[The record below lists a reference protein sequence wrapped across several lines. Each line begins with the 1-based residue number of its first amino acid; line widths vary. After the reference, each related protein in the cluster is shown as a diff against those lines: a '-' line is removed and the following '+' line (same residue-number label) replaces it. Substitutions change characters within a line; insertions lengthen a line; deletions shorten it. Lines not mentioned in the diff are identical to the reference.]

1 MAGPNPSSDRGYI
14 LNVIQGIF
22 LALAF
27 TSLIVRMYV
36 RIKVTRNLGW
46 DDFFIVL
53 ATVNRPF
60 DTVFLKLPL

>member
-1 MAGPNPSSDRGYI
+1 MAGTNLSSDRGYI

-27 TSLIVRMYV
+27 TSLIARMYV
-36 RIKVTRNLGW
+36 RTKVTRNLGW

-53 ATVNRPF
+53 ATVNRP
-60 DTVFLKLPL
+60 LIRISYS